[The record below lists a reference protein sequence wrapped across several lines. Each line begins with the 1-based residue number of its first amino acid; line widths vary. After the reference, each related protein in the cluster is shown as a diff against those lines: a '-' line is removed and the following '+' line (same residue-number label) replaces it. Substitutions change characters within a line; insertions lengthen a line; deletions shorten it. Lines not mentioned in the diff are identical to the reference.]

1 MAWSGKGLELASCVS
16 RLLVMTKE
24 DVGLT
29 KEKEI
34 KKTDVRDITQLELL
48 SPGNRWIWSTELGE
62 GDEGRSKLG
71 C

>member
-1 MAWSGKGLELASCVS
+1 MAWSGKGLELASLVS

-34 KKTDVRDITQLELL
+34 KRTDVRDITQLELL
-48 SPGNRWIWSTELGE
+48 SPGN
-62 GDEGRSKLG
+62 
-71 C
+71 